1 MSSLHSQTGNNPTG
15 CGIQPATNS
24 KNKRK
29 RSTVQTF
36 KLRHRAKGRTL
47 LAILISVIYIL
58 ADAAFGYMIFPYI
71 NVHYRRG
78 SNTFAYL
85 VVLPLIG
92 LPFLVSLLYP
102 SYTVRIDDETVLVSD
117 GKKELHRVARRDI
130 AHVRLHNKNKH
141 LDIYPHSGTMLLRLE
156 PLFCNLKW
164 VNAKMNAIVDHLR
177 DRFGG
182 SETQARVRAYVER
195 YIDFPEQ

>member
-58 ADAAFGYMIFPYI
+58 ADAAFGYME
-71 NVHYRRG
+71 
-78 SNTFAYL
+78 AY
-85 VVLPLIG
+85 
-92 LPFLVSLLYP
+92 S
-102 SYTVRIDDETVLVSD
+102 
-117 GKKELHRVARRDI
+117 
-130 AHVRLHNKNKH
+130 
-141 LDIYPHSGTMLLRLE
+141 
-156 PLFCNLKW
+156 
-164 VNAKMNAIVDHLR
+164 
-177 DRFGG
+177 
-182 SETQARVRAYVER
+182 
-195 YIDFPEQ
+195 